1 VSARAKPGRSPT
13 FLINKYVTVEEGE
26 STVDTAKADKPKTEE
41 EKPKDAAA
49 KRDADGLDLP
59 TYAEALG
66 VDFDG
71 TDIYVLTDLWHV
83 EGFQFTR
90 KVFVDGWKRVWEE
103 TGGKVSPNMDAH
115 RKFFRS
121 RVDLIQ
127 KDPDYFKKVYRNA
140 FIAGREPGQREMDMG
155 RALDFWLQLFKPTMN
170 GWRSANVEWCVVW
183 HDYLMERFWVEVDKN
198 GKDVPK
204 DKQPQEGE
212 KKQEGEQAPEDTPGR
227 WTRSVSK
234 DLWNQTLIFATKTLQ
249 DETLGF
255 WSEDQA
261 WPGIIDDF
269 VVWCRDKGVIPAGNG
284 GGMEVDK

>member
-1 VSARAKPGRSPT
+1 M
-13 FLINKYVTVEEGE
+13 
-26 STVDTAKADKPKTEE
+26 DTAKADKPKTEG
-41 EKPKDAAA
+41 EKTKEAD
-49 KRDADGLDLP
+49 KRDAEGLDLT
-59 TYAEALG
+59 TYVEALG
-66 VDFDG
+66 VADDG

-121 RVDLIQ
+121 RVDFLQ
-127 KDPDYFKKVYRNA
+127 KDPDYFKKVYRST
-140 FIAGREPGQREMDMG
+140 FIASREPGQREMDMEH
-155 RALDFWLQLFKPTMN
+155 ALDLWLQLFKPTMN
-170 GWRSANVEWCVVW
+170 DWCSANVNWFGAWEK
-183 HDYLMERFWVEVDKN
+183 YLTERFWVKVDKD
-198 GKDVPK
+198 GKDIPK
-204 DKQPQEGE
+204 GQQTQEGE
-212 KKQEGEQAPEDTPGR
+212 KKQQDKKAPKGERAPKDTPGR

-249 DETLGF
+249 DETMGF

-269 VVWCRDKGVIPAGNG
+269 VVWCRDTGVIPAGNG